1 MRKGQALP
9 TRRCATVALMLVAL
23 LASLNAL
30 AQAGGPWPNRTVKF
44 IVPFEAGGP
53 VDLTARVIARNLN
66 APLGQPVVIENR
78 PGAGMIIGLGLLA
91 KAPPDGHTWAITSNG
106 VAINPSVYK
115 KLPYDTFA
123 DLAPVTLISTTPS
136 VLVAHPSTLARTAA
150 DLVKLAK
157 DRPGELMYSTSGVG
171 SGNHLAAELFN
182 SLAGVNTT
190 HVPYKGSPSSI
201 AAVVSGDVQFQF
213 GNPIA
218 SIPLIRAGKLRGLG
232 TTGARRVA
240 SMPELPPVAE
250 SGVPG
255 YEANQWYGLFT
266 AGGTSAPIVKQIQ
279 VEVARVLASA
289 EVSKPLSAEGAE
301 MIGNAPEQFA
311 AFLKSEIAKWTKVV
325 QRAGV
330 TAEY

>member
-1 MRKGQALP
+1 MSKGQALP
-9 TRRCATVALMLVAL
+9 TRRCATGALTIIAL
-23 LASLNAL
+23 LANLNVM
-30 AQAGGPWPNRTVKF
+30 AQGGPWPNRTVKF

-53 VDLTARVIARNLN
+53 IDLTARVMARNLN
-66 APLGQPVVIENR
+66 APLGQPVIIENR

-91 KAPPDGHTWAITSNG
+91 KAPPDGYTWAITSNG

-115 KLPYDTFA
+115 KLPYDTLA

-136 VLVAHPSTLARTAA
+136 LLVAHPSTLARTAA

-182 SLAGVNTT
+182 SLAGINTT
-190 HVPYKGSPSSI
+190 HVPYKGSPSSV

-218 SIPLIRAGKLRGLG
+218 SIPLIRTGKLRGLG

-250 SGVPG
+250 SGVPA

-266 AGGTSAPIVKQIQ
+266 AGGTPAPIVKQIQ
-279 VEVARVLASA
+279 VEVTRVIASA

-301 MIGNAPEQFA
+301 MVGNAPELFA
-311 AFLKSEIAKWTKVV
+311 GFLKSEIAKWAKVV